1 MKLHWKLTRG
11 QRTLRNLVLGALL
24 LTLIWGLAGYPL
36 PGELEIRRLERE
48 YLMGSTQ
55 VVCKHRTED
64 SVTLLT
70 EGEGWITVGKA
81 TKVQSGDWPVSSQM
95 IPCLNHV
102 LPKEG
107 IVAVALPGPGEGDAL
122 TVAVWGAPAEAVS
135 GTLELDLIGVD
146 GGVFP
151 TPDKETFTAQG
162 SREEN
167 GWVFFRFAPHPD
179 HPGREIC
186 AISALWEWDC
196 RMLYRCVGEYP
207 YRLTLTDSQGKEVAS
222 QCGTLPPNLM
232 LFDRG

>member
-81 TKVQSGDWPVSSQM
+81 TKVQSGD
-95 IPCLNHV
+95 
-102 LPKEG
+102 
-107 IVAVALPGPGEGDAL
+107 
-122 TVAVWGAPAEAVS
+122 
-135 GTLELDLIGVD
+135 
-146 GGVFP
+146 
-151 TPDKETFTAQG
+151 
-162 SREEN
+162 
-167 GWVFFRFAPHPD
+167 
-179 HPGREIC
+179 
-186 AISALWEWDC
+186 
-196 RMLYRCVGEYP
+196 
-207 YRLTLTDSQGKEVAS
+207 
-222 QCGTLPPNLM
+222 
-232 LFDRG
+232 